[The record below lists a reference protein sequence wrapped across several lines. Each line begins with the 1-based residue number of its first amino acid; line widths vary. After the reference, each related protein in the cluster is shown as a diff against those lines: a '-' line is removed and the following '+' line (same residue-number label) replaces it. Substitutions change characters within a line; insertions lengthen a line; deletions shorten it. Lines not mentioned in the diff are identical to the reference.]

1 METKYTLTIEQIQT
15 IIENYKLGEYCKNN
29 CYGCCG
35 SDNYHS
41 HCKDCVP
48 KMKKHIE
55 EMTSVTLEQV
65 KKMWE
70 ELGYEWIENIYV
82 NSIGLRKVVKEKFFT
97 GEHEVTY
104 LIIIDFVD
112 KTYSATKGSC
122 FTKEGIELTFREHQL
137 LTKTF
142 KALEVEDDP
151 S

>member
-65 KKMWE
+65 KKEWE
-70 ELGYEWIENIYV
+70 ELGYEWIDNCDFIELLNKSKEELFVIDTIHKKFAKSDDKVKFTLYV
-82 NSIGLRKVVKEKFFT
+82 TFK
-97 GEHEVTY
+97 EHE
-104 LIIIDFVD
+104 LI
-112 KTYSATKGSC
+112 
-122 FTKEGIELTFREHQL
+122 
-137 LTKTF
+137 TKTF
-142 KALEVEDDP
+142 KWLGWEE
-151 S
+151 

>member
-55 EMTSVTLEQV
+55 EMTKITLEQV
-65 KKMWE
+65 KKEWE
-70 ELGYEWIENIYV
+70 AFGWKWTVV
-82 NSIGLRKVVKEKFFT
+82 NE
-97 GEHEVTY
+97 Y
-104 LIIIDFVD
+104 II
-112 KTYSATKGSC
+112 
-122 FTKEGIELTFREHQL
+122 LTFKHGKVYKDILLNNETKSYCAFKNLTLQEHVL
-137 LTKTF
+137 LTKTM
-142 KALEVEDDP
+142 KALGWN
-151 S
+151 